1 MNGQLNKAAFFCA
14 MKKFIYYDYKI
25 FHLEWENPFGTM
37 NKLKGI
43 FKPLKRYFIWGFNI
57 HPPIIYCSKPELIFI
72 RCRDVEW
79 KDKWETPRYEEPP
92 HIWISLFGFNLF
104 WYWDL
109 PNSYNLKKEGV
120 DDYWE
125 QALWYL
131 YYSNEKDID
140 KVKSSWPWVGE
151 KEISTWN
158 DKFLVK

>member
-1 MNGQLNKAAFFCA
+1 MEKEKVICYDS
-14 MKKFIYYDYKI
+14 KFL
-25 FHLEWENPFGTM
+25 HLSLWNPFKTM

-43 FKPLKRYFIWGFNI
+43 FKPLKRYFLCGINI
-57 HPPIIYCSKPELIFI
+57 HPPIIYCPKPELIFI

-79 KDKWETPRYEEPP
+79 KDKWRTPRYEEPP

-109 PNSYNLKKEGV
+109 PNNMLYNKKDHI

-131 YYSNEKDID
+131 YYASYNRKKKGYDELDIN
-140 KVKSSWPWVGE
+140 KAKRTWPWQNCE
-151 KEISTWN
+151 TKESSWN

>member
-1 MNGQLNKAAFFCA
+1 
-14 MKKFIYYDYKI
+14 MKKFIYYDCKI
-25 FHLEWENPFGTM
+25 FHLEWENPFGMM

-57 HPPIIYCSKPELIFI
+57 YPPIIYCPKPELIFI

-79 KDKWETPRYEEPP
+79 KDKRETPRYEEPP

-109 PNSYNLKKEGV
+109 PKELASKKYYI

-131 YYSNEKDID
+131 YYTKELNID
-140 KVKSSWPWVGE
+140 KAKETWPYIKQGEINSWE
-151 KEISTWN
+151 
-158 DKFLVK
+158 DKFLIK